1 MCSVKQLIYP
11 GSKKKLNENVFYR
24 QINTKKSGIICI
36 NLKREQAVL
45 SVLMH
50 AMTLQSFYMTLEFGF
65 IK

>member
-24 QINTKKSGIICI
+24 QINTKKVRIICI